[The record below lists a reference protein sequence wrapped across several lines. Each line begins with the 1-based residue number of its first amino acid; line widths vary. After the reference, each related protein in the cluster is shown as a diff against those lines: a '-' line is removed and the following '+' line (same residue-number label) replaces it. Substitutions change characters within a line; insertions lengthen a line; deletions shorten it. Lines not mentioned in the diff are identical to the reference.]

1 MASNIPATPSTPST
15 ATSTVKAPAPTP
27 RFARASSGLVR
38 ELTLVDIAWYG
49 IFATGGLFGYV
60 FLFPTPQFVSP
71 GISIPLMLVFTLLL
85 GVVVYFVYAALGSA
99 MPRAGG
105 DYLYE
110 SRSLNPLVG
119 FTVPWACQL
128 IFWLAFP
135 AAGAFVVTTFGLI
148 PIFQTVGADSV
159 ATWLLTST
167 GTFVVSAVVVG
178 IAWGLTV
185 FGLRIYRPLQ
195 RYVLVPAIVIATL
208 TIIVLLLA
216 NLGTNFARSFD
227 TFQAGTGITAR
238 SVIAAANRSG
248 FHQPAVNLGHTLIW
262 VAVLAAYI
270 PYSMYSAQG
279 LLGEVKQANS
289 LRRLFMAFLIPGA
302 VVALLMLALPFVLL
316 THIVGSRFL
325 DQYAVAVGSGAI
337 KPAYSPNF
345 SVFLSMLSNNTAI
358 TILIGIGFIA
368 GGFGIGNVVFANA
381 SRVMMAMGLDGTLP
395 KLFCDVS
402 PRFHTPVKATTIW
415 SVLAL
420 AVAAAFAY
428 KPTWQTTFL
437 VGGAVMS
444 VLVVGVTC
452 LGGAVFPYRARQ
464 IYDAA
469 PAARYQIGGVPL
481 LAIAGA
487 IGAFCVAALIWVAL
501 TFTELG
507 LTSSGSRI
515 LIAASL
521 ASGVVVY
528 VGWRMYRQR
537 TGVDTSLAHRYV
549 PPE

>member
-1 MASNIPATPSTPST
+1 MAVKST
-15 ATSTVKAPAPTP
+15 APLGTTSSVAPAEKSVATP

-71 GISIPLMLVFTLLL
+71 GISIPLMLVLTLLL
-85 GVVVYFVYAALGSA
+85 GVIVYFVYAALGSA

-148 PIFQTVGADSV
+148 PIFQAIGASSV
-159 ATWLLTST
+159 ATWLLTKT
-167 GTFVVSAVVVG
+167 GTFVVSAIVVG
-178 IAWGLTV
+178 IAWALTV
-185 FGLRIYRPLQ
+185 FGLRVYRPLQ

-208 TIIVLLLA
+208 TIIGLLLA
-216 NLGTNFARSFD
+216 NLGTNFARSFN
-227 TFQAGTGITAR
+227 TFHAGTGITTR
-238 SVIAAANRSG
+238 SVIAAATRHG
-248 FHQPAVNLGHTLIW
+248 FRQPGFNLGHTLIW

-279 LLGEVKQANS
+279 LLGEVKHANS
-289 LRRLFMAFLIPGA
+289 LRRLFVAFLIPGA
-302 VVALLMLALPFVLL
+302 VVALVMLALPFMLL
-316 THIVGSRFL
+316 TSIVGNRFL
-325 DQYAVAVGSGAI
+325 DQYALAVGSGAI
-337 KPAYSPNF
+337 KPGYSPNF
-345 SVFLSMLSNNTAI
+345 SVFLSMLSNSTAI
-358 TILIGIGFIA
+358 TVLIGIGFIA

-395 KLFCDVS
+395 KLFCDMS
-402 PRFHTPVKATTIW
+402 PRYHTPVKATTIW

-420 AVAAAFAY
+420 GVAAAFAY

-437 VGGAVMS
+437 IGGAVMS

-452 LGGAVFPYRARQ
+452 LGGAVFPYRAKQ
-464 IYDAA
+464 IFDAA
-469 PAARYQIGGVPL
+469 PAARYRIVGVPL
-481 LAIAGA
+481 LAVAGA
-487 IGAFCVAALIWVAL
+487 LGACCVAALLWVAF
-501 TFTELG
+501 TFTQLG
-507 LTSSGSRI
+507 LTSGGSRI

-528 VGWRMYRQR
+528 VGWRMYRR
-537 TGVDTSLAHRYV
+537 RSGVDTSLAHRYV

>member
-1 MASNIPATPSTPST
+1 MAAKSPATPSRTS
-15 ATSTVKAPAPTP
+15 ATAPAPGP
-27 RFARASSGLVR
+27 AGPNRFARASSGLVR

-110 SRSLNPLVG
+110 SRSLNPFIG

-128 IFWLAFP
+128 IFWLVFP

-148 PIFQTVGADSV
+148 PIFQTLHANGV
-159 ATWLLTST
+159 ATWLLTQT
-167 GTFVVSAVVVG
+167 GTFVVSAIVVV
-178 IAWGLTV
+178 IAWALTV
-185 FGLRIYRPLQ
+185 FGLRVYRPLQ

-208 TIIVLLLA
+208 TIIGLLLA
-216 NLGTNFARSFD
+216 NLGTNFAHSFN
-227 TFQAGTGITAR
+227 TFPGNAGITTR
-238 SVIAAANRSG
+238 SVIVAAARNGGLR
-248 FHQPAVNLGHTLIW
+248 QPAFNLGHTLIW

-279 LLGEVKQANS
+279 LLGEVKHANS
-289 LRRLFMAFLIPGA
+289 LRRLFVAFLIPGA

-316 THIVGSRFL
+316 TSIVGNRFL

-337 KPAYSPNF
+337 KPSYSPNF
-345 SVFLSMLSNNTAI
+345 SVFLSMLSDNSAI

-368 GGFGIGNVVFANA
+368 AGFGIGNVVFANA

-402 PRFHTPVKATTIW
+402 PRYHTPVKATTIW

-420 AVAAAFAY
+420 GVAAAFAY
-428 KPTWQTTFL
+428 EPSWETTFL

-452 LGGAVFPYRARQ
+452 LGGALFPYRAKQ
-464 IYDAA
+464 IFDAA
-469 PAARYQIGGVPL
+469 PAARYRIGGIPL

-487 IGAFCVAALIWVAL
+487 LGACCIAALIWVAF

-507 LTSSGSRI
+507 LTSAGSRI

-521 ASGVVVY
+521 VSGGVVY
-528 VGWRMYRQR
+528 IGWRMYRQR
-537 TGVDTSLAHRYV
+537 SGVDTSLAHRYV